1 MNKLEENL
9 NEKEYEDLIKEDK
22 ELYGIEEDDDFGY
35 NKERNITVKKV
46 EIKLHYYINI
56 KEEEFNFENILI
68 LNSNQTVEDI
78 IIWGINS
85 FNNSKYRIN
94 LDGKDYELKY
104 LNNSIDDFKCYE
116 IRICKKKNFKPKYD
130 MPPFVR
136 ENYIRNII
144 NERICLTCNNNNLLL
159 CQKVIDDNDRNSKID
174 DLIDEKLDEGGSLKK
189 CLIY

>member
-35 NKERNITVKKV
+35 NNERNITVKKV

-85 FNNSKYRIN
+85 FNNAKHKIIIQDKEYVLRYN
-94 LDGKDYELKY
+94 
-104 LNNSIDDFKCYE
+104 NNSANDFKSYE
-116 IRICKKKNFKPKYD
+116 IRNCKKKNFKPKFD
-130 MPPFVR
+130 MPPFLNNTSV
-136 ENYIRNII
+136 ENVV
-144 NERICLTCNNNNLLL
+144 NERICLVCNNKSLLIMTRVL
-159 CQKVIDDNDRNSKID
+159 NEGDS
-174 DLIDEKLDEGGSLKK
+174 DERVANKSS
-189 CLIY
+189 IY

>member
-1 MNKLEENL
+1 M
-9 NEKEYEDLIKEDK
+9 KEDR
-22 ELYGIEEDDDFGY
+22 ELYGEDEIENFDYE
-35 NKERNITVKKV
+35 NINNLKPKKF
-46 EIKLHYYINI
+46 EIKLHFYILI
-56 KEEEFNFENILI
+56 GEQSFHFETILI
-68 LNSNQTVEDI
+68 LESNQKVEDI

-94 LDGKDYELKY
+94 LDGKEYELKY

-136 ENYIRNII
+136 ENYIQNII
-144 NERICLTCNNNNLLL
+144 NERICLTCNNNLLL

>member
-35 NKERNITVKKV
+35 NNERNITVKKV

-56 KEEEFNFENILI
+56 KEEEFNFENTLI

-94 LDGKDYELKY
+94 LDGKEYELKY

-116 IRICKKKNFKPKYD
+116 IRICKKKNFKP
-130 MPPFVR
+130 
-136 ENYIRNII
+136 I
-144 NERICLTCNNNNLLL
+144 
-159 CQKVIDDNDRNSKID
+159 
-174 DLIDEKLDEGGSLKK
+174 
-189 CLIY
+189 